1 MAQKEI
7 AISVTIWNGGRESVE
22 YGMLISSDLGVG
34 WSGNKISNEITSQR
48 YVDQLR
54 EALVFWNFLWNM

>member
-1 MAQKEI
+1 MNSEKETLFLLSMTIAQKEI

-34 WSGNKISNEITSQR
+34 
-48 YVDQLR
+48 
-54 EALVFWNFLWNM
+54 